1 MPVQQIKKSLGE
13 LDIYVLESSLENAI
27 IYLEA
32 LLDMEQNEGYR
43 NLQLELT
50 HNEYDN
56 SLRLSLVGYR
66 DETEKE
72 ALARE
77 KRDSKKA
84 QRDIAI
90 RTRDTE
96 KRRKQYKKPKKEF
109 ES

>member
-50 HNEYDN
+50 HNEYDD
-56 SLRLSLVGYR
+56 SLHLSLVGYR

-96 KRRKQYKKPKKEF
+96 KRRKQHKKLKKEF

>member
-1 MPVQQIKKSLGE
+1 MIRQVKKQLGE
-13 LDIYVLESSLENAI
+13 LDIYALETSLENAI

-32 LLDMEQNEGYR
+32 LLETKQDQGYR

-50 HNEYDN
+50 YDEYDD
-56 SLRLSLVGYR
+56 SPRLSLVGYR

-72 ALARE
+72 MLARE
-77 KRDSKKA
+77 KRENEKEQKDVV
-84 QRDIAI
+84 R

-96 KRRKQYKKPKKEF
+96 KRRKQYEKLKKEF